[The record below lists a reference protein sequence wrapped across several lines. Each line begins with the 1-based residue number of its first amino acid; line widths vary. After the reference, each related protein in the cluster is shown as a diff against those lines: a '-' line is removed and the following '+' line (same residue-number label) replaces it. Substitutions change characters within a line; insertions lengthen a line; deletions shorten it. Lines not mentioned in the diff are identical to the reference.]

1 MSGSRGKTVLAIL
14 AAVLLAGPGAFSP
27 PAAQAQ
33 IKNLNIGIGIDADT
47 LNPQEHTTTLPMNIS
62 DLIHDNLF
70 FATPDGKLEP
80 RLATDYKV
88 SEDGLTVTLKLRQ
101 GVKFSDGT
109 PYDAKAQKLTIDRG
123 LDPKLKVPLRSYI
136 SMIQECVVVDD
147 YTIQLKL
154 KYPFA
159 PLIPTFSVT
168 ILSPISPK
176 AIEQFGE
183 DVRQKP
189 VGAGPYVL
197 KEWVKGDRIVLTR
210 NENYW
215 GPKPTVEQLTYR
227 IVPEVATREAMLRAG
242 QIDVCYK
249 PSPANVAALK
259 ADSSLTVE
267 MPLSTRTIFMALRGD
282 RPLMKNKLVRQA
294 LNYAV
299 DKKTIVKRILFDTAE
314 PMDGTVSP
322 LMFGYAKMESQY
334 EYNPEKAKE
343 LLKQA
348 NWDFNQVVKIG
359 SPQGRY
365 LFDKEV
371 AEAIQAQFQAIGVKT
386 ELRVAD
392 WPTFIAAVYLPL
404 ERSEWDM
411 VFLGWGPIILDAD
424 AALYA
429 QFTSAVYPPKGLGSA
444 FYTNPEYDKILEE
457 SRTEQNLEK
466 RKALLAK
473 GSKIVWDDCPWIWLH
488 VEKFVIAYSA
498 KIKGMIVT
506 PTERF
511 YPGYI
516 TMK

>member
-1 MSGSRGKTVLAIL
+1 MSGSRGKTVLVVL
-14 AAVLLAGPGAFSP
+14 AAVLLAGWVFLP

-33 IKNLNIGIGIDADT
+33 IKNLTIGIGIDADT
-47 LNPQEHTTTLPMNIS
+47 LNPQEHTTTLCQNIS

-70 FATPDGKLEP
+70 FATPEGKLEP
-80 RLATDYKV
+80 RLATEAKV
-88 SEDGLTVTLKLRQ
+88 SDDGLIWTIKLRQ

-109 PYDAKAQKLTIDRG
+109 PFDAKAQKLAFDRA
-123 LDPKLKVPLRSYI
+123 LDPKLKVPLRFAI
-136 SMIQECVVVDD
+136 TMIKECVIVDD

-154 KYPFA
+154 NYAFA
-159 PLIPTFSVT
+159 PLLQT
-168 ILSPISPK
+168 IAMTIASPISPK

-189 VGAGPYVL
+189 VGAGPYML
-197 KEWVKGDRIVLTR
+197 KEWVKGDRIVLVR

-215 GPKPTVEQLTYR
+215 GQKATVEQMTFK

-242 QIDVCYK
+242 QVDICYK

-259 ADSSLTVE
+259 ADSAITLE
-267 MPLSTRTIFMALRGD
+267 MPLDTRTIFMALRGD

-294 LNYAV
+294 FNYAV

-314 PMDGTVSP
+314 PMEGTVSP
-322 LMFGYAKMESQY
+322 ILFGYEKMTPPY
-334 EYNPEKAKE
+334 EYNKEKAKE

-371 AEAIQAQFQAIGVKT
+371 SEAIQAYLQDIGVKS
-386 ELRVAD
+386 ELRVSD
-392 WPTFIAAVYLPL
+392 WPTYMSAVYLPL
-404 ERSEWDM
+404 ERSEYDM
-411 VFLGWGPIILDAD
+411 VLLGWGPLVYDAD
-424 AALYA
+424 MGLYG
-429 QFTSAVYPPKGLGSA
+429 QFTSAVLPPKGLNSS
-444 FYTNPEYDKILEE
+444 FYSNPEYDKVMEE
-457 SRTEQNLEK
+457 SRQEQNVEK
-466 RKALLAK
+466 RKALLVKA
-473 GSKIVWDDCPWIWLH
+473 SKIIWDDCPWLWLH
-488 VEKFVIAYSA
+488 VEKFVIAYSS

-506 PTERF
+506 PTEKF